1 MAFIETHSIFY
12 PFRASTMFKFVQ
24 WHQLPF
30 VLQVWADGLMVSIAA
45 NNKHASRESCVCVP
59 QLHHT
64 RSHIHSRLH
73 CIPSTLDLN
82 CLTGRHL
89 NRGCLFSV
97 AVTPHLRLQEQNVFV
112 VLPPHCSSRKLQPA
126 LEWAVNLRLAKE
138 RGTRTYYT
146 GSKVWSQELIHC

>member
-1 MAFIETHSIFY
+1 MSWCFL
-12 PFRASTMFKFVQ
+12 KNK
-24 WHQLPF
+24 
-30 VLQVWADGLMVSIAA
+30 VLFMVSHLCGVPHLTVGPACCTTTSNIKRRKKEKKKARKA
-45 NNKHASRESCVCVP
+45 VCVP
-59 QLHHT
+59 QLHNT

-112 VLPPHCSSRKLQPA
+112 VFSSHCSSRKLQPA